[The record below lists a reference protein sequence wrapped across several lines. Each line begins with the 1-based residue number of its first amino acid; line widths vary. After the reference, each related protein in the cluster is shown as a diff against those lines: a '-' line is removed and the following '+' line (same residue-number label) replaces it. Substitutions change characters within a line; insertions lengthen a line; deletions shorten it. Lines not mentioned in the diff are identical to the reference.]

1 MSPKLS
7 KEQNAAIRRGGGIR
21 KITLRPNRSVITVS
35 RTSVIEISA
44 EQVSSETVGQKAAGL
59 LTLPKNWTLPFFVVL
74 DEALIE
80 TSSSDHLGVLLQ
92 EAALRAGVTSGRV
105 MVRSNGVEEG
115 LAQRGALASLSCPR
129 GEVPKTLRNL
139 RAQALGVTQSR
150 THWLVQDEVKVQAR
164 GQLSNER
171 RVRHEKRDWAI
182 EIEASS
188 GRGTEQTSI
197 AVRRWRDGQAVSE
210 APLTCDSTLKT
221 SLALRRVANWAVQDS
236 RRFLFEWVWD
246 GATIHLVQMDVATT
260 KGGERPKD
268 LLPAT
273 VSQPAETSLQF
284 FKGASAHHKERL
296 RKLGN
301 ARLYEALG
309 YSMPPFYVL
318 DDRQEITTLLHS
330 GRFSSGLISDLEQLT
345 SRPLILRTDG
355 ANLPREKREML
366 PRSEELR
373 TAEAAVDWLTNKFRP
388 TIQKLGLAE
397 SDVVLIGHHFIPS
410 VASAWAGAEP
420 GKRWVRIEALWGIP
434 ESLYWHSHD
443 TFEVDVEKAD
453 LSIFFTPSSEY
464 PIRARTRFKGIFIA
478 PDPNGAWIHHQTKAP
493 FDWAPTIKS
502 KEWLF
507 EIAHTTRRICEH
519 LGKPVEVMW
528 FVDTHPDATNHRVLP
543 WYHSVPENTAV
554 PVRAPRKKIRMSQER
569 FVRDQKD
576 WTDLQEA
583 VKVGLRIERVVVEPN
598 DPNLVRNLDFAEEL
612 GALAREHQ
620 IVVVLAGGILSH
632 AYHALRRTGASV
644 ECIDLFGATEEK
656 AEYNKLVR
664 DNVPA
669 QIADRGEHFEIVR
682 LEGDALI
689 DALRRKLVEEAL
701 EALDANAGTDLVGE
715 LADLQEVVKAIAKAI
730 QVSPQDLEDE
740 RQRKRKK
747 RGGFEQGYL
756 LLTTASPHSIAP
768 QVSSESLISITDS
781 QKVRTIGDPSNVPR
795 KAVYK
800 RPDRRTLPD
809 GTEEM
814 LVVETELNRLG
825 ALQESINFQ
834 LPPSFDAQ
842 QYTLSIELSRSGG
855 ELRVTM
861 RLQLRQKKGQ
871 SEGQI
876 AFDFG
881 AT

>member
-1 MSPKLS
+1 MSEEDNTALGHGVGP
-7 KEQNAAIRRGGGIR
+7 R
-21 KITLRPNRSVITVS
+21 KITLRPNRSVIAVS
-35 RTSVIEISA
+35 RTSVIE
-44 EQVSSETVGQKAAGL
+44 VSPGQAISETVGQKAVGL
-59 LTLPKNWTLPFFVVL
+59 LTLPNDWTLPFFVVL
-74 DEALIE
+74 DDALDEA
-80 TSSSDHLGVLLQ
+80 SSNNHLVILLQ
-92 EAALRAGVTSGRV
+92 EAALRAGVSSGRV

-115 LAQRGALASLSCPR
+115 LAQRGALTSLSCQR
-129 GEVPKTLRNL
+129 GDVPKILRDL
-139 RAQALGVTQSR
+139 RAHALEVTSSR
-150 THWLVQDEVKVQAR
+150 THWLVQDEVKVEAR

-182 EIEASS
+182 EIEASG

-197 AVRRWRDGQAVSE
+197 AVRRWRDGHVVSQT
-210 APLTCDSTLKT
+210 PLICDSTLKI
-221 SLALRRVANWAVQDS
+221 SLELKRVANWAVQDS

-246 GATIHLVQMDVATT
+246 GATIHLVQMDVAVT
-260 KGGERPKD
+260 KGGERPRD

-273 VSQPAETSLQF
+273 VSQPAETSLEF
-284 FKGASAHHKERL
+284 FKGASAHHKGSL
-296 RKLGN
+296 RKLVN

-318 DDRQEITTLLHS
+318 DHKQEITALLQE
-330 GRFSSGLISDLEQLT
+330 GKLSSGLVADLEQLT
-345 SRPLILRTDG
+345 GRPLILRTDG

-373 TAEAAVDWLTNKFRP
+373 TVEAAVDWLINKFSP
-388 TIQKLGLAE
+388 TIRKLGLAE
-397 SDVVLIGHHFIPS
+397 SDIVLIGHHFIPS

-453 LSIFFTPSSEY
+453 LNTLFTRGSEY
-464 PIRARTRFKGIFIA
+464 PVRARTRFKGTFIA
-478 PDPNGAWIHHQTKAP
+478 PDSNGAWIHHQTKAP

-519 LGKPVEVMW
+519 LGQPVEVMW
-528 FVDTHPDATNHRVLP
+528 FVDIHPDATNHRVLP
-543 WYHSVPENTAV
+543 WYHSVPENTSV

-576 WTDLQEA
+576 WTDLQDA
-583 VKVGLRIERVVVEPN
+583 VKSGLRIERVVVEPN

-715 LADLQEVVKAIAKAI
+715 LADLQEVMRAITKAIR
-730 QVSPQDLEDE
+730 VSTQDLEEE

-756 LLTTASPHSIAP
+756 LLTTASPHSITP
-768 QVSSESLISITDS
+768 QVSSEILISVADS
-781 QKVRTIGDPSNVPR
+781 PKLRTISDSSNVPR
-795 KAVYK
+795 KPVYK

-825 ALQESINFQ
+825 TLQEAINFQ
-834 LPPSFDAQ
+834 LPPSLDAR
-842 QYTLSIELSRSGG
+842 QYMLSIELTRSGG
-855 ELRVTM
+855 ELRATM
-861 RLQLRQKKGQ
+861 RLQLRQKKGH

-876 AFDFG
+876 SFDFE